1 MPQRLCADDHIRVRI
16 VNVYVHIPIL
26 FYAAVLFCL
35 RKGLVD
41 HFFAVKSV
49 CVLHH
54 RQRHIRLS
62 HQCVVR
68 IVLHRIPHAVALT
81 DGGFC
86 FLRLPL
92 RRVKSRLPLLCNVLQ
107 LGKVLAVC
115 RLRRHV
121 AVFAGERG
129 FDLGKK
135 FL

>member
-1 MPQRLCADDHIRVRI
+1 MPQHLCADDHIRVRI

-26 FYAAVLFCL
+26 IYAAVLFCL
-35 RKGLVD
+35 RKCLVD
-41 HFFAVKSV
+41 HFFAGKSV
-49 CVLHH
+49 RVLHH

-62 HQCVVR
+62 HQCVVG
-68 IVLHRIPHAVALT
+68 IVFQHHPSVALT
-81 DGGFC
+81 GGGFC

-115 RLRRHV
+115 LLRRHV